1 MSGRADLPP
10 GAGAPLVALVASA
23 PVVAPE
29 LALGLADGPVVFW
42 DAPVRGR
49 RWAFAG
55 WGEAARIEAQGEGAL
70 TEVAAGAARVL
81 ARVEGWAPE
90 ADAPGPRLFGG
101 TAFSPGAQGAAGKGI
116 EPPWGGFADASFVLP
131 AWLYAT
137 DGERAR
143 LHAVVPR
150 EAAGTAA
157 ARREALCAALAAL
170 AAQRGAAVPREA
182 PEGAPEHAELL
193 SPDGWH
199 ALVRDALAR
208 FGEGSLEK
216 VVLAAPSLLQA
227 ARPIAVAPALAR
239 LGEGYPECARFALQR
254 GGAIFMGAS
263 PERLITASGRA
274 VEVDALAGSTLRRR
288 GEDDAAIRALLDSDK
303 DRREHALVVE
313 AITAVLRPVCEALE
327 VPAAPV
333 VRTLRNVHHLWTP
346 IAGRLAEPA
355 QALALA
361 GRLHPTPAVCGTPR
375 PGAIGWIRERE
386 PAPRGWY
393 AGAVGWIGA
402 GGDAA
407 LWVGIRAALVE
418 ARRAW
423 LYAGVGLV
431 AGSDPDAE
439 LAEARAKRRP
449 MLAALGGAP

>member
-1 MSGRADLPP
+1 MMHARAELQPGAAAPLRALSMPAPVLPP
-10 GAGAPLVALVASA
+10 ERAL
-23 PVVAPE
+23 E
-29 LALGLADGPVVFW
+29 LADGPILFW
-42 DAPVRGR
+42 DAPVGGR

-70 TEVAAGAARVL
+70 AEAAARATRLL
-81 ARVEGWAPE
+81 ARIEGWEEGDGAP
-90 ADAPGPRLFGG
+90 APRLFGG
-101 TAFSPGAQGAAGKGI
+101 TAFLPGAQAGAGKGI
-116 EPPWGGFADASFVLP
+116 LPPWGGFADASFVLP

-143 LHAVVPR
+143 LCAVVPR
-150 EAAGTAA
+150 EEAGAA
-157 ARREALCAALAAL
+157 ARRLGALCAALE
-170 AAQRGAAVPREA
+170 RRGGAAA
-182 PEGAPEHAELL
+182 PAAAGAPEHVEIVP
-193 SPDGWH
+193 PDAWR

-208 FGEGSLEK
+208 FDEGALEK
-216 VVLAAPSLLQA
+216 VVLAAPSVLEA
-227 ARPIAVAPALAR
+227 PRPISVGAALAR

-254 GGAIFMGAS
+254 GGAVFAGAS
-263 PERLITASGRA
+263 PERLIAVNGRA
-274 VEVDALAGSTLRRR
+274 VEVDALAGSAQRRP
-288 GEDDAAIRALLDSDK
+288 GDDEAAVCALLGSDK
-303 DRREHALVVE
+303 DLREHALVVE
-313 AITAVLRPVCEALE
+313 AIVAALGPACETLD
-327 VPAAPV
+327 VPRAPA

-346 IAGRLAEPA
+346 IAGRLAAPA
-355 QALALA
+355 DALALA

-375 PGAIGWIRERE
+375 PAAIRWIRERE

-393 AGAVGWIGA
+393 AGTVGWIGA
-402 GGDAA
+402 GEAA
-407 LWVGIRAALVE
+407 LWVGIRTALIE